1 MADSYILPRKIY
13 MANLKVL
20 MMGGR
25 RCGKTS
31 ALASLFDQMIHGKTN
46 EFLTVCDKTILET
59 KDGEKQ
65 DSLMS
70 KRLELE
76 QFISKG
82 KNNTFLADANP
93 TRNFWKYVLQLQI
106 PGTDK
111 RMDIEFID
119 GNGEFFEAG
128 GKHHNETVAFVKE
141 CDVFVVIVDTP
152 YLMAGSKVEA
162 ESANVI
168 DSIHTF
174 LMQIDSQNGR
184 KSKQVI
190 FVPIKCEKWVK
201 EGKIDDVVKAVEK
214 KYDAT
219 IKDLKASNKT
229 EISIVPIETA
239 GDIVFAELK
248 EPYILFNTSNNKQTR
263 CARISDRMVM
273 LPDGKHKK
281 IEDNEMLND
290 DPEGVFKFGEEVSDI
305 VRPNAWYH
313 LRHEPKATYSPNNCE
328 QLPLHIVRFMF
339 NKKKKEA
346 WDGVIGKLVSFFGGI
361 SSEDMQKALDNLS
374 QANLIKDSGEGIK
387 ILKKCF

>member
-1 MADSYILPRKIY
+1 

-46 EFLTVCDKTILET
+46 EFLTVCDKTVLET

-65 DSLMS
+65 DSLTN

-76 QFISKG
+76 QFISTG
-82 KNNTFLADANP
+82 KNNTFLADKGP
-93 TRNFWKYVLQLQI
+93 TSHYWKYVLQLQI

-128 GKHHNETVAFVKE
+128 GRLHGETVALVKE
-141 CDVFVVIVDTP
+141 CDVFVIIVDTP

-162 ESANVI
+162 EAANVI

-201 EGKIDDVVKAVEK
+201 EDKIDEVIKTVEGY
-214 KYDAT
+214 YDAT

-229 EISIVPIETA
+229 EISIIPIETA
-239 GDIVFAELK
+239 GDIIFAELK
-248 EPYILFNTSNNKQTR
+248 DPYVLFNMSTNKKTR
-263 CARISDRMVM
+263 CAKISDRMVM
-273 LPDGKHKK
+273 LPNGKHKK
-281 IEDNEMLND
+281 IGDDEVLND
-290 DPEGVFKFGEEVSDI
+290 DDEGVFKFAEEMSDI
-305 VRPNAWYH
+305 PRPNAWYH
-313 LRHEPKATYSPNNCE
+313 LRHKPTAEYSPNNCE

-339 NKKKKEA
+339 NKKKSEA
-346 WDGVIGKLVSFFGGI
+346 WGGIIGDLISFFGGI
-361 SSEDMQKALDNLS
+361 SAKDMQKALENLS

>member
-1 MADSYILPRKIY
+1 

-46 EFLTVCDKTILET
+46 EFLTVCDKTVLEE

-65 DSLMS
+65 DSLTG

-76 QFISKG
+76 HFISKG
-82 KNNTFLADANP
+82 KNNTFLADKGP
-93 TRNFWKYVLQLQI
+93 TMNYWKYVLQLQI

-111 RMDIEFID
+111 RMEVEFLD
-119 GNGEFFEAG
+119 SAGEFFDAG
-128 GKHHNETVAFVKE
+128 GKHHNETVSFVRE

-162 ESANVI
+162 EAANVI

-184 KSKQVI
+184 KAKQVL

-201 EGKIDDVVKAVEK
+201 EGKVEDVVKAIEE

-219 IKDLKASNKT
+219 IRDLRASNKT
-229 EISIVPIETA
+229 EISIIPIETA
-239 GDIVFAELK
+239 GDIIFAELK
-248 EPYILFNTSNNKQTR
+248 EPYILFNTQNNSQVR
-263 CARISDRMVM
+263 CAKISDRLVL
-273 LPDGKHKK
+273 LPDGKNRK
-281 IEDNEMLND
+281 IMDVEILND
-290 DPEGVFKFGEEVSDI
+290 DPEGVFKFGEDVSDI
-305 VRPNAWYH
+305 VRPNAWFH
-313 LRHEPKATYSPNNCE
+313 LRNEPKAAYSPNNCE
-328 QLPLHIVRFMF
+328 QLPLHIIRFMF
-339 NKKKKEA
+339 NKKKAES
-346 WDGVIGKLVSFFGGI
+346 WGGIIGDLVSFFGGI
-361 SSEDMQKALDNLS
+361 SSKDMQKALDNLS

-387 ILKKCF
+387 VIKKCF

>member
-1 MADSYILPRKIY
+1 

-31 ALASLFDQMIHGKTN
+31 ALASLFDQMTHGKTN
-46 EFLTVCDKTILET
+46 EFLTVSDQTKPEE
-59 KDGEKQ
+59 KDGEKKEM
-65 DSLMS
+65 LLK
-70 KRLELE
+70 KRMELKN
-76 QFISKG
+76 FISTE
-82 KNNTFLADANP
+82 KNNTFLADQGP
-93 TRNFWKYVLQLQI
+93 TNHYWTYALQLQI
-106 PGTDK
+106 PGRPDK
-111 RMDIEFID
+111 SMNIEFID

-152 YLMAGSKVEA
+152 YLMAGNEVEA
-162 ESANVI
+162 ESANII

-174 LMQIDSQNGR
+174 LMQIDNQDGR

-201 EGKIDDVVKAVEK
+201 EDKIEDVVKVIEA

-229 EISIVPIETA
+229 EISIIPIETA
-239 GDIVFAELK
+239 GDIIFAELK
-248 EPYILFNTSNNKQTR
+248 DPYILFNTSNNKQTR

-281 IEDNEMLND
+281 IADDEVLND

-305 VRPNAWYH
+305 VRPNAWFS
-313 LRHEPKATYSPNNCE
+313 LRHEPKAEYTPHNCE

-339 NKKKKEA
+339 NKRKSEA
-346 WDGVIGKLVSFFGGI
+346 WGGIIGDLISFFGGI
-361 SSEDMQKALDNLS
+361 SAKDMQKALDNLS

>member
-1 MADSYILPRKIY
+1 
-13 MANLKVL
+13 

-46 EFLTVCDKTILET
+46 EFLTVCDKTDLEP

-65 DSLMS
+65 DSLIG

-76 QFISKG
+76 HFIDKG
-82 KNNTFLADANP
+82 KNKTFLADKGP
-93 TRNFWKYVLQLQI
+93 TMNYWTYVLQLQI
-106 PGTDK
+106 PGTDR
-111 RMDIEFID
+111 RMEIEFLD
-119 GNGEFFEAG
+119 SAGEFFDAG
-128 GKHHNETVAFVKE
+128 GKHHNETISFVRE

-162 ESANVI
+162 EAANVI

-184 KSKQVI
+184 KAKQVLFI
-190 FVPIKCEKWVK
+190 PIKCEKWVK
-201 EGKIDDVVKAVEK
+201 DGKIDDVVKTVEE
-214 KYDAT
+214 KYEAT
-219 IKDLKASNKT
+219 IRDLKASNKT
-229 EISIVPIETA
+229 EISIIPIETA
-239 GDIVFAELK
+239 GDIIFAGLK
-248 EPYILFNTSNNKQTR
+248 EPYILFNTTTNKQTR
-263 CARISDRMVM
+263 CAKVSDRMVI
-273 LPDGKHKK
+273 LPDGKYRK
-281 IEDNEMLND
+281 ISDDEVLNE

-305 VRPNAWYH
+305 VRPNAWFH
-313 LRHEPKATYSPNNCE
+313 LRNEPKAAYTPHNCE

-339 NKKKKEA
+339 NKKKSEA
-346 WDGVIGKLVSFFGGI
+346 WGGIIGSIINFFGGI
-361 SSEDMQKALDNLS
+361 SAEDMKKALDNLS

>member
-1 MADSYILPRKIY
+1 

-46 EFLTVCDKTILET
+46 EFLTVCDKTILEI

-65 DSLMS
+65 DSLMG
-70 KRLELE
+70 KRMELE
-76 QFISKG
+76 DFISKG
-82 KNNTFLADANP
+82 KNNTFLADKGP
-93 TRNFWKYVLQLQI
+93 TMNFWTYVLQLQI

-111 RMDIEFID
+111 RMEIEFRD
-119 GNGEFFEAG
+119 SAGEFFDAG
-128 GKHHNETVAFVKE
+128 GRHHAETVSFVRE
-141 CDVFVVIVDTP
+141 CDVFVIIVDTP

-162 ESANVI
+162 EAANVV

-174 LMQIDSQNGR
+174 LMQIDNQNGR

-201 EGKIDDVVKAVEK
+201 EGKIDEVVKAVEE

-229 EISIVPIETA
+229 EISIIPIETA
-239 GDIVFAELK
+239 GDIIFAELK
-248 EPYILFNTSNNKQTR
+248 EPYLLFNISNNKQTR
-263 CARISDRMVM
+263 CAKVSDRMVM
-273 LPDGKHKK
+273 LPNGEHKK
-281 IEDNEMLND
+281 IADDEVLND
-290 DPEGVFKFGEEVSDI
+290 DPKGVFKFGEEDSDI
-305 VRPNAWYH
+305 VRRNAWFH
-313 LRHEPKATYSPNNCE
+313 LRHEPKAEYSPHNCE

-346 WDGVIGKLVSFFGGI
+346 WGGIIGKLISFFGGI
-361 SSEDMQKALDNLS
+361 SSKDMQDALDKLS

-387 ILKKCF
+387 IIKKCF

>member
-1 MADSYILPRKIY
+1 MADSYILPRTIY

-31 ALASLFDQMIHGKTN
+31 ALASLFDQMQHGKTN
-46 EFLTVCDKTILET
+46 EYLTVSDQTKPEE
-59 KDGEKQ
+59 KDGEKKE
-65 DSLMS
+65 LLLK

-76 QFISKG
+76 NFISKG
-82 KNNTFLADANP
+82 KNNTFLADKGP
-93 TRNFWKYVLQLQI
+93 TNHYWKYVLQLQI

-152 YLMAGSKVEA
+152 YLMVGSKVEA
-162 ESANVI
+162 ESANII

-184 KSKQVI
+184 KSKQVV

-201 EGKIDDVVKAVEK
+201 EGKIDDVVKAVEE
-214 KYDAT
+214 KYEAT

-229 EISIVPIETA
+229 EISIIPIETA
-239 GDIVFAELK
+239 GDILFAELK
-248 EPYILFNTSNNKQTR
+248 EPYILFNTTTNQQTR
-263 CARISDRMVM
+263 CAKVSERMVM

-281 IEDNEMLND
+281 IGDDEILND

-313 LRHEPKATYSPNNCE
+313 LRHEPNATYSPNNCE

-346 WDGVIGKLVSFFGGI
+346 WGGVIGKLISFFGGI

>member
-1 MADSYILPRKIY
+1 

-31 ALASLFDQMIHGKTN
+31 ALASLFDQMQHGKTN
-46 EFLTVCDKTILET
+46 EFLTVSDQTKPEV
-59 KDGEKQ
+59 KDGEKKE
-65 DSLMS
+65 LLLK
-70 KRLELE
+70 KRMELKN
-76 QFISKG
+76 FIDQG
-82 KNNTFLADANP
+82 KNKTFLADKGP
-93 TRNFWKYVLQLQI
+93 TDHFWTYMLQMQI
-106 PGTDK
+106 PGNSDK
-111 RMDIEFID
+111 SMNIEFID

-128 GKHHNETVAFVKE
+128 GRHHDVTVAFVKE

-152 YLMAGSKVEA
+152 YLMAGSTVEA
-162 ESANVI
+162 ESANII

-174 LMQIDSQNGR
+174 LMQIDNQNGR

-201 EGKIDDVVKAVEK
+201 EGKIDEVVKVVED

-229 EISIVPIETA
+229 EISIIPIETA
-239 GDIVFAELK
+239 GDIIFAELK
-248 EPYILFNTSNNKQTR
+248 EPYILFNTSNNSQTR
-263 CARISDRMVM
+263 CAKVSDRMVM
-273 LPDGKHKK
+273 LPNGEHKK
-281 IEDNEMLND
+281 IADEEVLND

-305 VRPNAWYH
+305 VRRNAWFH
-313 LRHEPKATYSPNNCE
+313 LRHEPKAEYSPHNCE

-346 WDGVIGKLVSFFGGI
+346 WGGVVGKLISFFGGI
-361 SSEDMQKALDNLS
+361 SSTDMQDALDKLS

-387 ILKKCF
+387 IIKKCF

>member
-1 MADSYILPRKIY
+1 

-31 ALASLFDQMIHGKTN
+31 ALASLFDQMTHGRTN
-46 EFLTVCDKTILET
+46 EFLTVSDQTKPEE
-59 KDGEKQ
+59 KDGEKKE
-65 DSLMS
+65 LLLK
-70 KRLELE
+70 KRMELKN
-76 QFISKG
+76 FISIG
-82 KNNTFLADANP
+82 KNQTFLADQGP
-93 TRNFWKYVLQLQI
+93 TSHYWTYILQLQI
-106 PGTDK
+106 PGRPD
-111 RMDIEFID
+111 RNMNIEFID

-128 GKHHNETVAFVKE
+128 GRHHNETVAFVRE

-152 YLMAGSKVEA
+152 YLMAGSDVEA
-162 ESANVI
+162 ESANII

-174 LMQIDSQNGR
+174 LMQIDNQNGR

-190 FVPIKCEKWVK
+190 FVLFICEKWVK
-201 EGKIDDVVKAVEK
+201 EGKIDDVVKVVEE

-229 EISIVPIETA
+229 EISIIPIETA
-239 GDIVFAELK
+239 GDIIFAKLM
-248 EPYILFNTSNNKQTR
+248 EPYILFNTSDNKQTR
-263 CARISDRMVM
+263 CAKVSDRMVM

-281 IEDNEMLND
+281 IADDEVLND

-305 VRPNAWYH
+305 VRPNAWFH
-313 LRHEPKATYSPNNCE
+313 LRNEPKAAYTPNNCE
-328 QLPLHIVRFMF
+328 QLPLHIIRFMF
-339 NKKKKEA
+339 NKKKHEA
-346 WDGVIGKLVSFFGGI
+346 WGGVIGTLISFFGGI
-361 SSEDMQKALDNLS
+361 SSEDMQDALDNLS

>member
-1 MADSYILPRKIY
+1 

-46 EFLTVCDKTILET
+46 EFLTVCDKTVLEE

-65 DSLMS
+65 DSLTG

-76 QFISKG
+76 HFISKG
-82 KNNTFLADANP
+82 KNNTFLADKSP
-93 TRNFWKYVLQLQI
+93 TMNYWKYVLQLQI

-111 RMDIEFID
+111 RMEVEFLD
-119 GNGEFFEAG
+119 SAGEFFDAG
-128 GKHHNETVAFVKE
+128 GKHHNETVSFVRE

-162 ESANVI
+162 EAANVI

-174 LMQIDSQNGR
+174 LMQTDSDNGR
-184 KSKQVI
+184 KAKQVL

-201 EGKIDDVVKAVEK
+201 DGRIEDVVKAIEE

-219 IKDLKASNKT
+219 IRDLKASNKT
-229 EISIVPIETA
+229 EISIIPIETA
-239 GDIVFAELK
+239 GDIIFAELK
-248 EPYILFNTSNNKQTR
+248 DPYILFNTQNNQAVK
-263 CARISDRMVM
+263 CAKISDRLV
-273 LPDGKHKK
+273 LLSDGKNRK
-281 IEDNEMLND
+281 IQDCEILND
-290 DPEGVFKFGEEVSDI
+290 DPEGVFKFGEEVSGI
-305 VRPNAWYH
+305 VRPNAWFH
-313 LRHEPKATYSPNNCE
+313 LRNEPKAAYSPNNCE
-328 QLPLHIVRFMF
+328 QLPLHIIRFMF
-339 NKKKKEA
+339 NKKKAES
-346 WDGVIGKLVSFFGGI
+346 WGGIIGDLVSFFGGI
-361 SSEDMQKALDNLS
+361 SSKDMQKALDSLS

-387 ILKKCF
+387 VIKKCF

>member
-1 MADSYILPRKIY
+1 
-13 MANLKVL
+13 
-20 MMGGR
+20 MGGR

-46 EFLTVCDKTILET
+46 EFLTVCDKTILEI

-65 DSLMS
+65 DSLLG

-76 QFISKG
+76 NFINKG
-82 KNNTFLADANP
+82 KNNTFIADQGWTKNY
-93 TRNFWKYVLQLQI
+93 WKYVLQFQI

-128 GKHHNETVAFVKE
+128 GGHHDETVAFVKE

-162 ESANVI
+162 ESANII

-201 EGKIDDVVKAVEK
+201 DGTIDVVVKAVEE

-229 EISIVPIETA
+229 EISIIPIETA

-248 EPYILFNTSNNKQTR
+248 DPYRLFNKNKTDDKGIQ
-263 CARISDRMVM
+263 CAKISDRMVM
-273 LPDGKHKK
+273 LPDGMHKK
-281 IEDNEMLND
+281 IGDDEVLNEDL
-290 DPEGVFKFGEEVSDI
+290 EGVFKFGEEVSDI
-305 VRPNAWYH
+305 VRPNAWFR
-313 LRHEPKATYSPNNCE
+313 LRHEPKAKYSPNNCE

-339 NKKKKEA
+339 NKKKSEA
-346 WDGVIGKLVSFFGGI
+346 WPWPLDDLIGFFGGI
-361 SSEDMQKALDNLS
+361 SAKDMQKALDKLS

>member
-1 MADSYILPRKIY
+1 
-13 MANLKVL
+13 

-46 EFLTVCDKTILET
+46 DFLTVCDKTVLEI

-65 DSLMS
+65 DSLVG
-70 KRLELE
+70 KRFELE
-76 QFISKG
+76 DFIAKG
-82 KNNTFLADANP
+82 KNNTFLADKGP
-93 TRNFWKYVLQLQI
+93 TMNYWTYVLQLQI
-106 PGTDK
+106 PGTNK
-111 RMDIEFID
+111 RMDIEFLD
-119 GNGEFFEAG
+119 SSGEFFDAG
-128 GKHHNETVAFVKE
+128 GKHHHETVSFVRE

-162 ESANVI
+162 EVANVI

-174 LMQIDSQNGR
+174 LMQIDNENGR
-184 KSKQVI
+184 KAKQVI

-201 EGKIDDVVKAVEK
+201 EGRIDEVVKAVEE

-219 IKDLKASNKT
+219 IRDLKASNKT
-229 EISIVPIETA
+229 ELSIIPIETA
-239 GDIVFAELK
+239 GDIVFAEMK
-248 EPYILFNTSNNKQTR
+248 EPYLLFNTTTNKETR
-263 CARISDRMVM
+263 CARVSDRMVM

-281 IEDNEMLND
+281 IADNEILNE

-305 VRPNAWYH
+305 VRPNAWFH
-313 LRHEPKATYSPNNCE
+313 LRHEPKAAYTPNNCE

-339 NKKKKEA
+339 NKKKHEA
-346 WDGVIGKLVSFFGGI
+346 WGGLIGKLISFFGGI

-374 QANLIKDSGEGIK
+374 TANMIKDSGEGIK

>member
-1 MADSYILPRKIY
+1 

-31 ALASLFDQMIHGKTN
+31 ALASVFDQMQHGKTN
-46 EFLTVCDKTILET
+46 EYLTVCDLTKPEE
-59 KDGEKQ
+59 KDGEKKE
-65 DSLMS
+65 LLLK

-76 QFISKG
+76 YFISQG
-82 KNNTFLADANP
+82 KNNTFLADMGP
-93 TRNFWKYVLQLQI
+93 TNHFWKYVLQLQI

-111 RMDIEFID
+111 RMNIEFID

-128 GKHHNETVAFVKE
+128 GKHHDETVAFVKE

-162 ESANVI
+162 ESANII

-184 KSKQVI
+184 ESKQVI

-201 EGKIDDVVKAVEK
+201 EGKIDAVVKAVEE

-219 IKDLKASNKT
+219 IKDLKATNKT
-229 EISIVPIETA
+229 EISIIPIETA
-239 GDIVFAELK
+239 GDIVFAGLK
-248 EPYILFNTSNNKQTR
+248 GPYLLFNKTENKKTR
-263 CARISDRMVM
+263 CAKISDRMVM
-273 LPDGKHKK
+273 LPNGMHKM
-281 IEDNEMLND
+281 IGDDEVLND

-305 VRPNAWYH
+305 VRPNAWFC
-313 LRHEPKATYSPNNCE
+313 LRHNPKAKYSPNNCE

-339 NKKKKEA
+339 NKKKSEA
-346 WDGVIGKLVSFFGGI
+346 WPWPLDDLIGFFGGI
-361 SSEDMQKALDNLS
+361 SAKDMQKALDKLS

>member
-46 EFLTVCDKTILET
+46 EFLTVCDNTVLEE

-65 DSLMS
+65 DSLLG

-76 QFISKG
+76 HFISKG
-82 KNNTFLADANP
+82 KNNTFLADKGP
-93 TRNFWKYVLQLQI
+93 TMNYWTYILQLQI

-111 RMDIEFID
+111 RMEIEFLD
-119 GNGEFFEAG
+119 SAGEFFDAG
-128 GKHHNETVAFVKE
+128 GKHHNETISFVRE

-162 ESANVI
+162 EAANVI

-184 KSKQVI
+184 KAKQVL

-201 EGKIDDVVKAVEK
+201 EGKIDEVVKAIEDN
-214 KYDAT
+214 YDAT
-219 IKDLKASNKT
+219 IRDLMASNKT

-239 GDIVFAELK
+239 GDIIFAELK
-248 EPYILFNTSNNKQTR
+248 EPFILFNTTTNKQVR
-263 CARISDRMVM
+263 CAKISERMVM

-281 IEDNEMLND
+281 IENDEILND
-290 DPEGVFKFGEEVSDI
+290 DLEGVFKFGEEVSDI
-305 VRPNAWYH
+305 VRPNAWFH
-313 LRHEPKATYSPNNCE
+313 LRHEPKATYSPHNCE

-339 NKKKKEA
+339 NKKKAES
-346 WDGVIGKLVSFFGGI
+346 WGGIIGDLISFFGGI
-361 SSEDMQKALDNLS
+361 SAKDMQNALDKLS
-374 QANLIKDSGEGIK
+374 QANLIKDNGEGIK